1 MEQRSKLI
9 WAISLESCDVSDL
22 LRELPVFL
30 FFLQIIR
37 KPLHVQVRTQL
48 STEDEVSPPAG
59 EEQNLEDVKMAF
71 FKIIE
76 AFKVCVLA
84 CKFIWGGGVG
94 GVGVG

>member
-1 MEQRSKLI
+1 M
-9 WAISLESCDVSDL
+9 ESCNVSDL
-22 LRELPVFL
+22 LRELSVFL
-30 FFLQIIR
+30 FFLQVIR

-76 AFKVCVLA
+76 AFKVCA
-84 CKFIWGGGVG
+84 CMQVFLG
-94 GVGVG
+94 

>member
-1 MEQRSKLI
+1 M
-9 WAISLESCDVSDL
+9 
-22 LRELPVFL
+22 FL